1 MTRVHQRLLGDDEAA
16 AEANGDEFWEKRYR
30 DINRFERYLAH
41 NRIIPI
47 KCFLHLSKEEQRRR
61 LLERF
66 DNPKKQWK
74 FSPSDLSERR
84 FWNEYTDAYDRMLRA
99 TSTAIAPWYVIPAD
113 RKWVAR
119 LAIADIVVHVLR
131 TLDLAYPPLSSDMRA
146 AIEYERKELEP
157 DERPAL

>member
-1 MTRVHQRLLGDDEAA
+1 MFVGRIGIFNRSYYEDVLVTRVHPRLLGDDEAA

-30 DINRFERYLAH
+30 GISRFERYLAR

-74 FSPSDLSERR
+74 FSPSDLSECR
-84 FWNEYTDAYDRMLRA
+84 FWNEYSDAYDRMLA
-99 TSTAIAPWYVIPAD
+99 SNQHGDCA
-113 RKWVAR
+113 
-119 LAIADIVVHVLR
+119 VVR
-131 TLDLAYPPLSSDMRA
+131 DSSLS
-146 AIEYERKELEP
+146 
-157 DERPAL
+157 